1 MYMHV
6 CLCKCVPIVIKMS
19 CLILSSVPPILTN
32 FPSTVRDVVS
42 GETLTASCDASA
54 DPAPVIQWFKGDQ
67 QLNNGDPDGVSIS
80 QRTEGTTTS
89 SQLTV
94 TGLTPEDIGVYSC
107 VAVNDLGKDSRSFQ
121 VNAIGESPTVCTLVC
136 CCTWSTLIKNS
147 NNSLVGCR
155 TNPAHKGHGK

>member
-1 MYMHV
+1 MFIIRTDCDLH
-6 CLCKCVPIVIKMS
+6 LCFVS
-19 CLILSSVPPILTN
+19 FSVPPTIV
-32 FPSTVRDVVS
+32 FSPSAVRDVVS

-80 QRTEGTTTS
+80 QRTEGTTAS

-107 VAVNDLGKDSRSFQ
+107 VAVNDLGNDSRSFQ
-121 VNAIGESPTVCTLVC
+121 VNTVGESVVPIL
-136 CCTWSTLIKNS
+136 LIKFH
-147 NNSLVGCR
+147 
-155 TNPAHKGHGK
+155 T

>member
-1 MYMHV
+1 MCGDTYTYIV
-6 CLCKCVPIVIKMS
+6 CTCVDTIVEIVT
-19 CLILSSVPPILTN
+19 CIFALYRFLVPPTIT
-32 FPSTVRDVVS
+32 FSPSAVRDVVS

-121 VNAIGESPTVCTLVC
+121 VNAVGESPMHSSVLFHMVDFNQ
-136 CCTWSTLIKNS
+136 K
-147 NNSLVGCR
+147 
-155 TNPAHKGHGK
+155 

>member
-1 MYMHV
+1 MIALVCLCVHACVCVVMYKHV
-6 CLCKCVPIVIKMS
+6 CLCKCVPIVKKMS

-121 VNAIGESPTVCTLVC
+121 VNAVGESPMHSSVLFHMVDFNQ
-136 CCTWSTLIKNS
+136 K
-147 NNSLVGCR
+147 
-155 TNPAHKGHGK
+155 